1 MTRHRRSERLNEL
14 FRRELS
20 HLVRRKLKD
29 PRVQRVTVTEVR
41 TSPDLSFA
49 RVFLRSDPPVGVE
62 EAIEGLE
69 SAEGY
74 IRRELGRV
82 MHIRKVPEFRF
93 IADHGLEQAERIEE
107 LLKRSRE
114 ESTEPSSGQ

>member
-1 MTRHRRSERLNEL
+1 MSRHHRSDRLNEL

-20 HLVRRKLKD
+20 HLVRRSLKD
-29 PRVQRVTVTEVR
+29 PRVRNVTVTEVR

-49 RVFLRSDPPVGVE
+49 RVFLRSDAPVDVE

-74 IRRELGRV
+74 IRRQLGRA
-82 MHIRKVPEFRF
+82 MHIRKIPEFRF
-93 IADHGLEQAERIEE
+93 IADHGLERAGRIEE

-114 ESTEPSSGQ
+114 EPTESPVDE